1 MALLSKP
8 EISGSHWYKPDGMP
22 CHHVDM
28 ADGSQRATTLRDARK
43 MNLYPSVTGICSVI
57 DRPGLADWR
66 VRQCVDAAVRMD
78 LDDPVSDK
86 MYRAVKAQAFSQVDV
101 AANLGSKIHDAIEV
115 FVRSGDLPKDEDA
128 LQLYVR
134 PVARWLSELQ
144 GLEVEDVEKVVVN
157 HDLCVAGRADLLGT
171 FNGRG
176 VVIDWKT
183 RKTKE
188 GEKVRSYA
196 GQDMQLAAYGATEF
210 GADRIED
217 MLLANVVISTTEP
230 GRIEVLKHAT
240 PAASWLAFRAAT
252 CLWKHLKNYAPT
264 PPQ

>member
-1 MALLSKP
+1 MALLIKS
-8 EISGSHWYKPDGMP
+8 ETSGSHWYTPEGMP
-22 CHHVDM
+22 KHHVDM
-28 ADGSQRATTLRDARK
+28 ADGSQRATTLRDAK
-43 MNLYPSVTGICSVI
+43 KLNLYPSVTSICSVI

-66 VRQCVDAAVRMD
+66 VRQCVEAAVRMD

-86 MYRAVKAQAFSQVDV
+86 MYRAVKAQAFSQVDE
-101 AANLGSKIHDAIEV
+101 AANLGSRIHDAIEV
-115 FVRSGDLPKDEDA
+115 FVRTGDLPKDSDA

-134 PVARWLSELQ
+134 PAAEWLSGLQ

-188 GEKVRSYA
+188 GQKVRSYP

-210 GADRIED
+210 GADRISD
-217 MLLANVVISTTEP
+217 MLLANVVISTTEV
-230 GRIEVLKHAT
+230 GRIEVLKHED

-252 CLWKHLKNYAPT
+252 CLWKHLKDYAPT
-264 PPQ
+264 PPK

>member
-1 MALLSKP
+1 MALLIKSEK
-8 EISGSHWYKPDGMP
+8 SGSHWYTPAGKP

-28 ADGSQRATTLRDARK
+28 ADGSQRATTLRDAKK

-66 VRQCVDAAVRMD
+66 VRQCVEAAVRMD

-86 MYRAVKAQAFSQVDV
+86 MYRAVKAQAFSQVDE
-101 AANLGSKIHDAIEV
+101 AANLGSRIHDAIEV
-115 FVRSGDLPKDEDA
+115 FVRTGNLPADKDA

-134 PVARWLSELQ
+134 PAAEWLSGLQ
-144 GLEVEDVEKVVVN
+144 GLDVLDVEKVVVN
-157 HDLCVAGRADLLGT
+157 HDVCVAGRADLLGT

-196 GQDMQLAAYGATEF
+196 GSDMQLAAYGATTF
-210 GADRIED
+210 GTEGIDD

-230 GRIEVLKHAT
+230 GRIEVLKHT
-240 PAASWLAFRAAT
+240 NPAASWLAFRAAA

-264 PPQ
+264 PPE